1 MRNAA
6 RLWLIIGLGAV
17 LAVGFSGCE
26 RGQKGQDVNWTP
38 LPVEST
44 ASAVP
49 APPAES
55 SETPAAG
62 SPLADLPLTA
72 ALNRTDK
79 GYTLNFGEA
88 YNPFI
93 QLTLHLNNQDY
104 VAHVIRRTDE
114 QADWTL
120 YRQDLAVVYPD
131 SGEVRIYPLTNAYI
145 TDMYSIDSLGYAGD
159 YKDDFH
165 LVFPLATGD
174 EPGEASTYQ
183 IVSMD
188 VRTGEREVLF
198 DRQPEAVQSDFYSNS
213 WVAYNGN
220 GARFAVNSSEGGLWV
235 YDLEKQTGGKLN
247 GEFRNP
253 WPIFALYPS
262 PEGNLFWYGTE
273 EALRLFD
280 LEGKELASF
289 SRTEGYD
296 QYPPIKWSVDGEY
309 AIYPYTFEQTDDTI
323 IHNEGEWFE
332 TAPQGIR
339 VFDRYGKEIRDLRVA
354 KGSKRHL
361 EIAGWFPANGLAVL
375 HEYELDRPEG
385 AAPRK
390 ARSVYTMLDVQTGV
404 KTALKQVPIEQLKR
418 TFAMKNLAVHRYLQ
432 PSEVI
437 LVDPD
442 TKQFWISDRP
452 AQLFD
457 YEETEYKYWVATS
470 DSAPETVIYRYSLE
484 ARELMS
490 TAMDRNLYEVD
501 IHGDWLIDREGA
513 VVNYTNLDKLNFE
526 SVK

>member
-1 MRNAA
+1 MN
-6 RLWLIIGLGAV
+6 
-17 LAVGFSGCE
+17 
-26 RGQKGQDVNWTP
+26 QTP
-38 LPVEST
+38 QPVEST
-44 ASAVP
+44 ASAIP
-49 APPAES
+49 APPADS
-55 SETPAAG
+55 SEKPAG
-62 SPLADLPLTA
+62 SPLADLPLA
-72 ALNRTDK
+72 ATLNQTDN
-79 GYTLNFGEA
+79 GYTLNIGEA

-93 QLTLHLNNQDY
+93 QLTLHRNSQDY

-114 QADWTL
+114 QENWTL

-131 SGEVRIYPLTNAYI
+131 RGEVHIYPLTNAYI

-159 YKDDFH
+159 YKDDLH
-165 LVFPLATGD
+165 LVFPLAIGD
-174 EPGEASTYQ
+174 EPGQASTYQ

-198 DRQPEAVQSDFYSNS
+198 DRQPESVQPNFFSNS

-220 GARFAVNSSEGGLWV
+220 GARFAVNSNEGGLSV

-262 PEGNLFWYGTE
+262 PDGNLFWYGTE
-273 EALRLFD
+273 ATLHLFD
-280 LEGKELASF
+280 LEGKGLASF

-309 AIYPYTFEQTDDTI
+309 AVYPYTFEQSEDTI
-323 IHNEGEWFE
+323 IHDEGEWFE
-332 TAPQGIR
+332 MAPQGIR

-354 KGSKRHL
+354 KGSKRHM

-375 HEYELDRPEG
+375 HEYELDRSEG

-418 TFAMKNLAVHRYLQ
+418 PFAMKNPSFRYPAAGEL
-432 PSEVI
+432 I

-442 TKQFWISDRP
+442 TKQFWIGDRP

-457 YEETEYKYWVATS
+457 YDEAEYKHWVATS
-470 DSAPETVIYRYSLE
+470 DTAPETMIYRYSLD

-490 TAMDRNLYEVD
+490 AAMDRNLYEVD
-501 IHGDWLIDREGA
+501 IHGDWLIDREGTG
-513 VVNYTNLDKLNFE
+513 VNYTNLSKLNFE
-526 SVK
+526 SDK